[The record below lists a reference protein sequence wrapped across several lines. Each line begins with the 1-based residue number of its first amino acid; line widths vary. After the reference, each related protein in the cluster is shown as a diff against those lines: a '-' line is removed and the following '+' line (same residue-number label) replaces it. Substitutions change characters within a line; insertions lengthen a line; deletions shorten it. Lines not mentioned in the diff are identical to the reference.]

1 MRQIK
6 RIFVHCTAGSQK
18 TTLKQLENEFKAKGW
33 KSPGYHYV
41 VFPDGKVEQMLD
53 EAKVSNGVRGYNS
66 TSINVAYVGGVD
78 SKLKPIDNRTEAQ
91 KDALIT
97 LLSGLRERYPDAH
110 IMGHRDIWGK
120 DPKKWQKWCPCFD
133 AEEEYKEIGVLK
145 ETPVEVQK
153 AVDDLFFDKKVSG
166 GNGLLDQVEEPVQE
180 VVEPVKN
187 NKKSFFSMI
196 VNLFSKLIR
205 K

>member
-1 MRQIK
+1 MREIK

-53 EAKVSNGVRGYNS
+53 ESKVSNGVKGYNS

-91 KDALIT
+91 KTSLIQI
-97 LLSGLRERYPDAH
+97 LKNLKSRYPDAK
-110 IMGHRDIWGK
+110 IMGHRDVWGK

-166 GNGLLDQVEEPVQE
+166 GNGILDQMEAPVQK
-180 VVEPVKN
+180 PVSHETLIKRIVKFLTSWI
-187 NKKSFFSMI
+187 KKG
-196 VNLFSKLIR
+196 
-205 K
+205 

>member
-1 MRQIK
+1 MRKIE

-41 VFPDGKVEQMLD
+41 VFPDGKIEQILD
-53 EAKVSNGVRGYNS
+53 ESKVSNGVRGFNS
-66 TSINVAYVGGVD
+66 TSINVSYVGGVD

-91 KDALIT
+91 KASLIKILT
-97 LLSGLRERYPDAH
+97 ELKSRYPEAK

-133 AEEEYKEIGVLK
+133 AEAEYAEIGKVK
-145 ETPVEVQK
+145 EEPKDPSTK
-153 AVDDLFFDKKVSG
+153 IIDDLFFEKNVQA
-166 GNGLLDQVEEPVQE
+166 GNGLLDQIKTPVQE
-180 VVEPVKN
+180 PISHET
-187 NKKSFFSMI
+187 
-196 VNLFSKLIR
+196 LIKRIFRFLTSWMR

>member
-53 EAKVSNGVRGYNS
+53 ESKVSNGVRGYNS
-66 TSINVAYVGGVD
+66 TSINVSYVGGVD

-91 KDALIT
+91 KASLIKILT
-97 LLSGLRERYPDAH
+97 ELKSRYPDAH

-120 DPKKWQKWCPCFD
+120 DPKKWQKQCPCFD
-133 AEEEYKEIGVLK
+133 AEAEYAEIGKVIQTPDSTPLLEPIEQPVITTAGIIEK
-145 ETPVEVQK
+145 PVE
-153 AVDDLFFDKKVSG
+153 
-166 GNGLLDQVEEPVQE
+166 E
-180 VVEPVKN
+180 VVESVKD
-187 NKKSFFSMI
+187 NKKSFFSVV
-196 VNLFSKLIR
+196 VNLFSKIFR
-205 K
+205 KNG

>member
-41 VFPDGKVEQMLD
+41 VFPDGKIEQMLD
-53 EAKVSNGVRGYNS
+53 ESKVSNGVRGYNS
-66 TSINVAYVGGVD
+66 TSINVSYVGGVD

-91 KDALIT
+91 KASLIKILT
-97 LLSGLRERYPDAH
+97 ELKTRYPEAK

-120 DPKKWQKWCPCFD
+120 DPKKWQKRCPCFD
-133 AEEEYKEIGVLK
+133 AEAEYAEIGKVIQTPDSTPLLEPIEQPVITTAGIIEK
-145 ETPVEVQK
+145 PVE
-153 AVDDLFFDKKVSG
+153 
-166 GNGLLDQVEEPVQE
+166 E
-180 VVEPVKN
+180 VVESVKD
-187 NKKSFFSMI
+187 NKKSFFS
-196 VNLFSKLIR
+196 VVVSLFSKIFR
-205 K
+205 KNG

>member
-53 EAKVSNGVRGYNS
+53 ESKVSNGVRGYNS

-78 SKLKPIDNRTEAQ
+78 SKLKPVDNRTEAQ
-91 KDALIT
+91 KASLVI
-97 LLSGLRERYPDAH
+97 LLTDLKSRYPDAY

-133 AEEEYKEIGVLK
+133 AEVEYAEIDNKDKIDALKKENENLKYNAWVSDLQNNVVIPIASSADTKPIK
-145 ETPVEVQK
+145 ET
-153 AVDDLFFDKKVSG
+153 
-166 GNGLLDQVEEPVQE
+166 
-180 VVEPVKN
+180 
-187 NKKSFFSMI
+187 KKSLFDVIINF
-196 VNLFSKLIR
+196 FSKLIR